1 MLLSAAVAIGGRVVA
16 GGYCVAM
23 AIVTLRTRGDAAP
36 DTAWER
42 YADPALWSSWSPQI
56 QRVDLDAPRLV
67 TGARGTVR
75 AGVLLPRP
83 RLPVPFTVLEVDEAA
98 RTWAWSVRVGIVTLH
113 LEHGVVPEPGGCATW
128 LTIRGPAPVVAAYA
142 PLARLALG
150 RLVRA

>member
-23 AIVTLRTRGDAAP
+23 STVTLRTRGDAAP

-75 AGVLLPRP
+75 AGLLPRP
-83 RLPVPFTVLEVDEAA
+83 TLPVPFTVLEVDEPA
-98 RTWAWSVRVGIVTLH
+98 RTWAWRVRVGPVSLH

-128 LTIRGPAPVVAAYA
+128 LTVRGPAPVVAAYA